1 MASSKKPRGADPA
14 AAVQVF
20 LGDSPL
26 QRKRVCVGLS
36 GGVDSVALLHV
47 LHCLKGKKKYSL
59 RAVHVHHGLSPYAD
73 EWAGFCRRLCREWRG
88 PPPPHPPK
96 NKKEGRGGASQG
108 GPARPGG
115 FLEEPP
121 RVFWRP
127 PPPCHP
133 P

>member
-88 PPPPHPPK
+88 SRPTVPP
-96 NKKEGRGGASQG
+96 NIKKKGREGQTAEGATAPVGFFGYTTGSPSFSRHA
-108 GPARPGG
+108 PA
-115 FLEEPP
+115 
-121 RVFWRP
+121 
-127 PPPCHP
+127 
-133 P
+133 

>member
-88 PPPPHPPK
+88 
-96 NKKEGRGGASQG
+96 A
-108 GPARPGG
+108 
-115 FLEEPP
+115 
-121 RVFWRP
+121 RP
-127 PPPCHP
+127 PPPP
-133 P
+133 TKIKKGKGGGGAGRGAGAPGFL

>member
-88 PPPPHPPK
+88 APPPPPPK
-96 NKKEGRGGASQG
+96 RKKEGGRRARGARAP
-108 GPARPGG
+108 GPPGG
-115 FLEEPP
+115 RERPP
-121 RVFWRP
+121 RGAGRRP
-127 PPPCHP
+127 LPT
-133 P
+133 